1 MISRVSRFYLKC
13 ALAEA
18 PKGAYRIGNQVK
30 MSSNSKNIGETKV
43 KKEACGDLSE
53 EPEEDE
59 MEEMFVKG
67 PAGMEWGVPRAEVR
81 DQSQQGSETG
91 KEKAVLVIS
100 EFGTRRKR
108 NL

>member
-1 MISRVSRFYLKC
+1 MISRVSRLYLKC

-67 PAGMEWGVPRAEVR
+67 PAGMEWGSHARRCETRANKVR
-81 DQSQQGSETG
+81 RLG
-91 KEKAVLVIS
+91 K
-100 EFGTRRKR
+100 KR
-108 NL
+108 PC